1 VTTIISF
8 HFSSL
13 LHTLLFSLSF
23 NLSLSLHAC
32 RHQCPPTLFCTLQI
46 HPLTAAGLVP
56 KDAFLTINAV
66 SGYSGGGKA
75 LMEIYE
81 SKEAKCEPWGAY
93 GFNLNHK
100 HVPEMTK

>member
-1 VTTIISF
+1 LI
-8 HFSSL
+8 
-13 LHTLLFSLSF
+13 
-23 NLSLSLHAC
+23 
-32 RHQCPPTLFCTLQI
+32 
-46 HPLTAAGLVP
+46 P

-81 SKEAKCEPWGAY
+81 SKDEVCEPWGAY